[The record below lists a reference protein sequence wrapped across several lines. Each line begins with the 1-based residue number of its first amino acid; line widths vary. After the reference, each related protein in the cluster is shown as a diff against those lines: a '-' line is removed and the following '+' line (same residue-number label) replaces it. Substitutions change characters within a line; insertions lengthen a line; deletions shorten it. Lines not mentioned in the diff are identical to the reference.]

1 MPKKI
6 LITGSTGF
14 IGSNLVKRL
23 LDNGNKIISVD
34 NDFRG
39 NSKRLN
45 KFDGDLDIHS
55 IDVRDKTKLI
65 EVSRGCDYFFHLAY
79 INGTDNFYSQPDN
92 VLDVGVRGILNAFD
106 CCIENKIKNL
116 FIASSSEVLHE
127 PDVIPTNEEAP
138 IKIPDISN
146 PRYSYA
152 GGKILYELL
161 GKHFAKKEIDRVI
174 IFRPFNVYGPDMGMG
189 HVIPQLINRIKEN
202 NFHIKAKNK
211 EIINFEIQGDGTQT
225 RAFEHIDDF
234 IDGIEILMKKGK
246 DREIYNI
253 GNDEEISINDL
264 VNKIFTS
271 IDKSSK
277 VNLVHTKLPEGGTN
291 RRCPDISKIKQLGY
305 NPRIHIDDG
314 LPEVVKYYLK

>member
-202 NFHIKAKNK
+202 NFHIKAKNN
-211 EIINFEIQGDGTQT
+211 ELINFEIQGDGTQT

-305 NPRIHIDDG
+305 VPRILIDDG
-314 LPEVVKYYLK
+314 LPEVVQYYLK